1 MKKLKNYFS
10 GVDGIINAL
19 GFITIAGMVAV
30 AIAIIVIYV

>member
-1 MKKLKNYFS
+1 MKKLKEYFS

-19 GFITIAGMVAV
+19 GLITIAGMVAV

>member
-1 MKKLKNYFS
+1 MKNLKEYFS

-30 AIAIIVIYV
+30 AIAIVIIYS

>member
-1 MKKLKNYFS
+1 MKQIRNFFS

-30 AIAIIVIYV
+30 AIAIVVIYS